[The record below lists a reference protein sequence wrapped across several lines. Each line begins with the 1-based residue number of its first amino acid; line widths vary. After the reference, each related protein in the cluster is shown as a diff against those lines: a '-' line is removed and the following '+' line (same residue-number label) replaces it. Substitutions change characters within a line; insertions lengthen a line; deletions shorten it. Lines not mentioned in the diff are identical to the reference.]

1 MILKKTKKL
10 HAEIILRK
18 MKQNSN
24 EKDSMLNETNFIN
37 DRINLNR

>member
-1 MILKKTKKL
+1 MLKV
-10 HAEIILRK
+10 ILRK
-18 MKQNSN
+18 MKQTSN